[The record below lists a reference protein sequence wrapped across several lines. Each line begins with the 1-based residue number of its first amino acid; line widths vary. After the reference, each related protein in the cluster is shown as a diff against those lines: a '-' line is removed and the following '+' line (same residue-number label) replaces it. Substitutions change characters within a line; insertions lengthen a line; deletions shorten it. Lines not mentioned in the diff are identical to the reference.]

1 MKTVAGFGLKQL
13 NWRNASQEEVSRLV
27 SAETGRVN
35 RHRGAEIR
43 SDRGF
48 GYRRHRNEVA
58 PNLTSYRD
66 GWYYDSFT
74 VAAGASFPTTQMFAT
89 AQGAGGKTLAQT
101 NLTGQGGQLPAGQTL
116 LMRYIRFYIANT
128 TNPADF
134 QNILTNCSVEFKVD
148 NTPIYQFTPGF
159 MPAGYGGVT
168 LAVAN
173 VGTVPSGSSVVASS
187 SNGSPVQTAAYELK
201 FPYTIESQLNFTVLV
216 TPQTAFNMSAAT
228 GVNPIGVGTSIVVTL
243 DGEKQKVVVS

>member
-101 NLTGQGGQLPAGQTL
+101 NLTGQGGATSRGSNAADAVHPL
-116 LMRYIRFYIANT
+116 LHRQYDQPCRFSKH
-128 TNPADF
+128 PDELF
-134 QNILTNCSVEFKVD
+134 
-148 NTPIYQFTPGF
+148 GR
-159 MPAGYGGVT
+159 
-168 LAVAN
+168 
-173 VGTVPSGSSVVASS
+173 
-187 SNGSPVQTAAYELK
+187 VQ
-201 FPYTIESQLNFTVLV
+201 
-216 TPQTAFNMSAAT
+216 
-228 GVNPIGVGTSIVVTL
+228 G
-243 DGEKQKVVVS
+243 